1 MVALVLVLAAGCAPD
16 GSKPVADSTM
26 VEVLIELHLLNA
38 RLEIEDRPLVGS
50 RDSILQRYGLDS
62 ASYAAAMRY
71 YADRPQEYAELYGR
85 VVDEM
90 AAERAPAF
98 PPDSIRY
105 RQAPRPPSP

>member
-1 MVALVLVLAAGCAPD
+1 MALVLWLTAGCAPE

-38 RLEIEDRPLVGS
+38 RLEIEDRPLLGA

-62 ASYAAAMRY
+62 AAFAAAMRY
-71 YADRPQEYAELYGR
+71 YADRPQEYADLYGR

-90 AAERAPAF
+90 AAERAPMY

-105 RQAPRPPSP
+105 QQAPRPLSR